1 MVDDFV
7 FWHTFLVRTFFDN
20 RPALEILGAA
30 HSGLEAA
37 QKAADLQLDLVLLD
51 ISLPDKNGTQ
61 AAEQLRQRVPKSKTI
76 FVTIESEHEIV
87 RAAFRG
93 VDILEWT
100 RQKI

>member
-1 MVDDFV
+1 MANFV
-7 FWHTFLVRTFFDN
+7 RALFN
-20 RPALEILGAA
+20 SRPDLGISGVAYEALEAV
-30 HSGLEAA
+30 
-37 QKAADLQLDLVLLD
+37 QKAPLLQPDLVLLD